1 MLLSLRLG
9 NIVCEMLAS
18 GESMKLAE
26 GLPRGHALGKC
37 CLTASAPACF
47 VYCMSVQ
54 NLLNVSRGKASGV
67 ACMCSVWNLRAS
79 GYRCDVQGQG
89 T

>member
-18 GESMKLAE
+18 GEAMKLAE
-26 GLPRGHALGKC
+26 GLPIGHAPGNC
-37 CLTASAPACF
+37 CLTASTPAF
-47 VYCMSVQ
+47 SVYCMSVQ
-54 NLLNVSRGKASGV
+54 YLLNMSRGKASGV
-67 ACMCSVWNLRAS
+67 ACMCRVWNLRAS